1 MHPKSALPWD
11 LEHAMT
17 AFQVK
22 PDWYEEYWLKP
33 PTSAHV
39 AGPNVRRLHNG
50 SIDIDFYRSLAN
62 RERDMAIKKFGLTLL
77 ATVVQLFRRAGSRLR
92 AKQGT
97 PSIPAMIAPRLREST
112 KG

>member
-1 MHPKSALPWD
+1 MHSKCPLPWD
-11 LEHAMT
+11 LEHTMT

-39 AGPNVRRLHNG
+39 AGPYVRRLHNV
-50 SIDIDFYRSLAN
+50 SIDIDFYRSRAK
-62 RERDMAIKKFGLTLL
+62 RERDMAIKKCGLTLL
-77 ATVVQLFRRAGSRLR
+77 ATIAQLFRRAGSRLR

-97 PSIPAMIAPRLREST
+97 PSAMIAPRLRESA